1 MNVCICV
8 YKHGLVNYFFGQ
20 EMWALTE
27 NQIGHLLGHRMA
39 KFMNLFGRI
48 YPRKRLPPNPFQEA
62 GHFPWNKSDMNIH
75 TANYC
80 KCFGVVGADGGFCT
94 RPRRL
99 TAKNI
104 FYTRSGINM
113 MLTRTGSHAFC
124 GCPSRARSL
133 SMFGRMTMQSHI
145 LAKLVRSV
153 CIVDFKSNKQPVFLN
168 CLHWRTRTRMIGPW
182 WKRPVTYNVWSFLW
196 SFPRLTSLI
205 YADIAAQEMW
215 ALAENQ
221 GGRDLGERM
230 ARFINLFGKL
240 YPRKRLPLNPF
251 RQAGR
256 HDLEEIDRKWFIVF
270 KRTVPKTIAPFKFL
284 NLSGT
289 RGGKKC
295 SERHLRA
302 SLEHWPSPRGS
313 AGLWVAILSFHV
325 DGDKL

>member
-20 EMWALTE
+20 EMWALTK
-27 NQIGHLLGHRMA
+27 NQNGHLLGHRMA

-168 CLHWRTRTRMIGPW
+168 CLHWRTRTRMIGP
-182 WKRPVTYNVWSFLW
+182 
-196 SFPRLTSLI
+196 
-205 YADIAAQEMW
+205 
-215 ALAENQ
+215 
-221 GGRDLGERM
+221 
-230 ARFINLFGKL
+230 
-240 YPRKRLPLNPF
+240 
-251 RQAGR
+251 
-256 HDLEEIDRKWFIVF
+256 
-270 KRTVPKTIAPFKFL
+270 
-284 NLSGT
+284 
-289 RGGKKC
+289 
-295 SERHLRA
+295 
-302 SLEHWPSPRGS
+302 
-313 AGLWVAILSFHV
+313 
-325 DGDKL
+325 

>member
-8 YKHGLVNYFFGQ
+8 YKHGLVNYFFWPGDVGLDR
-20 EMWALTE
+20 EPEWAPTWTPDGE
-27 NQIGHLLGHRMA
+27 VYD
-39 KFMNLFGRI
+39 LFGRI

-168 CLHWRTRTRMIGPW
+168 CLHWRTRTRMIGP
-182 WKRPVTYNVWSFLW
+182 
-196 SFPRLTSLI
+196 
-205 YADIAAQEMW
+205 
-215 ALAENQ
+215 
-221 GGRDLGERM
+221 
-230 ARFINLFGKL
+230 
-240 YPRKRLPLNPF
+240 
-251 RQAGR
+251 
-256 HDLEEIDRKWFIVF
+256 
-270 KRTVPKTIAPFKFL
+270 
-284 NLSGT
+284 
-289 RGGKKC
+289 
-295 SERHLRA
+295 
-302 SLEHWPSPRGS
+302 
-313 AGLWVAILSFHV
+313 
-325 DGDKL
+325 